1 MGLNG
6 ARRAVLAPHAHHLT
20 TCYLLPTTTY
30 YLLLTYLLTYYLL
43 LTTYYVPL
51 LPIMPIICVMK
62 AETSALLATPSPSP
76 SIIVKNWSACPVR
89 WYVGTF
95 VSYQVHEL
103 VSG

>member
-1 MGLNG
+1 MRGVPFLPLMPIILL
-6 ARRAVLAPHAHHLT
+6 LA
-20 TCYLLPTTTY
+20 TY
-30 YLLLTYLLTYYLL
+30 YLPL

-89 WYVGTF
+89 WYVGT
-95 VSYQVHEL
+95 L
-103 VSG
+103 VRW